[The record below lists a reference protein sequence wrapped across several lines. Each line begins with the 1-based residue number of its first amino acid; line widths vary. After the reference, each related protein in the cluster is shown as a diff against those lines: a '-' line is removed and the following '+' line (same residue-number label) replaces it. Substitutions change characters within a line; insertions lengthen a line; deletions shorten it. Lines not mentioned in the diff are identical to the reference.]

1 MIHSHI
7 GHNPVLL
14 HQSSAHN
21 ILIAFFLNLT
31 FTVIAVAGGLITD
44 SNAILSESVHNL
56 GCTLSLGLAWV
67 FQRMAAK
74 PATDKYPFGYR
85 RFALLGALIN
95 ATVITIGSILMLVES
110 FGGLSEHEHGE
121 IMANG
126 MFWIAL
132 AGIFFKGVAVLQT
145 RGKGANERMVSL
157 HLLSDM
163 MGWVAVLIVSIVL
176 LFVDIPK
183 LDSILSV
190 LISVYI
196 LINVIRGLCDVFS
209 VLMESL
215 PKQIDSVMLR
225 NEIEHLQG
233 VSSLSS
239 LRVWGLD
246 GESSAAMLTISL
258 SADADVTATKT
269 SIRTLLKSKNI
280 SDISIEIE

>member
-1 MIHSHI
+1 MIHSHT
-7 GHNPVLL
+7 GLNPVLQ

-21 ILIAFFLNLT
+21 ILIAFFLNLA
-31 FTVIAVAGGLITD
+31 FTVIAVAGGIITG
-44 SNAILSESVHNL
+44 SNAILSESIHNL
-56 GCTLSLGLAWV
+56 SCTLSIGLAWV
-67 FQRMAAK
+67 FQRLALR

-95 ATVITIGSILMLVES
+95 ATVITIGSTLVLVES

-121 IMANG
+121 VMANG

-176 LFVDIPK
+176 LFVYVPK

-196 LINVIRGLCDVFS
+196 LINVIRSLCDVFS
-209 VLMESL
+209 VLMEKL
-215 PKQIDSVMLR
+215 PKQIDPVMLR

-239 LRVWGLD
+239 LKVWGLD
-246 GESSAAMLTISL
+246 GEASAAMLTITL
-258 SADADVTATKT
+258 SADADASVTKT
-269 SIRTLLKSKNI
+269 TIRNI
-280 SDISIEIE
+280 LNSHNINDYSIEIE

>member
-31 FTVIAVAGGLITD
+31 FTVIAVAGGLITG

-74 PATDKYPFGYR
+74 PATDNYPFGYR
-85 RFALLGALIN
+85 RFALMGALIN
-95 ATVITIGSILMLVES
+95 ATVITTGSILMLVES
-110 FGGLSEHEHGE
+110 LGGLSEHEHGKV
-121 IMANG
+121 MANG

-132 AGIFFKGVAVLQT
+132 AGIFFKGIAVLQT

-209 VLMESL
+209 VLMERR
-215 PKQIDSVMLR
+215 PKQVDTAVLR
-225 NEIEHLQG
+225 NE
-233 VSSLSS
+233 
-239 LRVWGLD
+239 
-246 GESSAAMLTISL
+246 
-258 SADADVTATKT
+258 
-269 SIRTLLKSKNI
+269 
-280 SDISIEIE
+280 

>member
-1 MIHSHI
+1 MIHSHT
-7 GHNPVLL
+7 GLNPVLQ

-21 ILIAFFLNLT
+21 ILIAFFLNVA
-31 FTVIAVAGGLITD
+31 FTVIAVAGGIITG
-44 SNAILSESVHNL
+44 SNAILSESIHNL
-56 GCTLSLGLAWV
+56 SCTLSIGLAWV
-67 FQRMAAK
+67 FQRLALR

-95 ATVITIGSILMLVES
+95 ATVITIGSTLVLVES

-121 IMANG
+121 VMANG

-176 LFVDIPK
+176 LFVYVPK

-196 LINVIRGLCDVFS
+196 LINVIRSLCDVFS
-209 VLMESL
+209 VLMEKL
-215 PKQIDSVMLR
+215 PKQIDPVMLR

-239 LRVWGLD
+239 LKVWGLD
-246 GESSAAMLTISL
+246 GEASAAMLTITL
-258 SADADVTATKT
+258 SADADASVTKT
-269 SIRTLLKSKNI
+269 TIRNI
-280 SDISIEIE
+280 LNSHNINDYSIEIE